1 MHSPMSGSGRGR
13 SHRMGSYS
21 GRSRFRKKD
30 DYKLTAK
37 EELPELIQKKAQEL
51 LESGEEIKVA
61 VSTDLRFDST
71 YGKDWLLATDKR
83 LIAFNQS
90 GVLGHDIREVDLAS
104 VEDIEILEMYG
115 NNILKVTTS
124 ENAYE
129 LARYSKRLIPKF
141 NLAVSELEK
150 SYLQKEVGSG
160 GNARGRGGQ
169 GRRGRRG
176 PGGPPGMQPNGDKS
190 RCEKCGEPIPSWSG
204 VCVNCVQRSK
214 LIFRLFQYAIPYLHV
229 IIPAF
234 LLMLV
239 IRFVIVLPPIL
250 SKELVDNILAPA
262 GTVIST
268 AVANNEPIPEQL
280 PETTWGQL
288 QGISDTLSDWFGSMP
303 LGGSFG
309 HLIIIVLMMAGLRV
323 FSTVTSSVR
332 GYMMAWVGQNVTRR
346 LQNETYEHLNTLSI
360 DFFHDRD
367 TGNLM
372 SRITHDVSRLRDF
385 IANGLQDIIG
395 DSFTIIF
402 MCAFM
407 FSYNWKL
414 ALWTLIPIPCLI
426 IFTIY
431 FGKKMSKVYHV
442 LWKRY
447 ANIST
452 ILASTIPGVRVVKA
466 FARERYEISRFSELT
481 HQVFSGEMKA
491 AKLGTLYRPMMHFIT
506 YSGSIII
513 WLVGGLQIIQG
524 DLTLGTLFMFQ
535 SYMMQFFGPVY
546 TLCQMNERFIR
557 AGTSAERVFEILDT
571 PPSVADKRDAVVLE
585 NISGSIEFKDVY
597 FSYDSEKDALNG
609 VSFQVQPGEMIGL
622 VGHSGAG
629 KSTLINLITR
639 FYDPNDGR
647 IEIDGHDSKDI
658 RIKALRQQVG
668 VVLQDPF
675 LFAGTIAENIGY
687 SKPGASRH
695 EIIASAKAAN
705 AHDFIIKFPDG
716 YDTMVGERGARVSGG
731 ERQRISIARA
741 ILKNPRILILDEAT
755 SSVDTETESKIQEAL
770 ERLVQGRTVFAI
782 AHRLSTLKYADRL
795 IVLKEGEVD
804 EIGTHEE
811 LMAKDGTYASLCEKQ
826 TELSK
831 IRAW

>member
-1 MHSPMSGSGRGR
+1 MHGPMSSSGRGR
-13 SHRMGSYS
+13 SHRMGSFN
-21 GRSRFRKKD
+21 GKPRRKKGNNQ
-30 DYKLTAK
+30 LTTK
-37 EELPELIQKKAQEL
+37 EEVPELLQKQAQGL
-51 LESGEEIKVA
+51 LEKGEEIKVA

-71 YGKDWLLATDKR
+71 YGKDWLLVTDKR
-83 LIAFNQS
+83 LIAFNQI
-90 GVLGHDIREVDLAS
+90 GVLGHDIREVSLTS

-124 ENAYE
+124 ENAFE
-129 LARYSKRLIPKF
+129 LARYSKRLTPKF

-150 SYLQKEVGSG
+150 LSALKDANSG
-160 GNARGRGGQ
+160 DGGRGG
-169 GRRGRRG
+169 GGPGPGKRRRGRRG
-176 PGGPPGMQPNGDKS
+176 NGGNGMQPGGDKS

-214 LIFRLFQYAIPYLHV
+214 LIFRLFKYAVPFLYI

-234 LLMLV
+234 LLMLI
-239 IRFVIVLPPIL
+239 IRFVNVLPPIL
-250 SKELVDNILAPA
+250 NKELVDNILMPV
-262 GTVIST
+262 GT
-268 AVANNEPIPEQL
+268 AVSTNQAL
-280 PETTWGQL
+280 PETSWGQL
-288 QGISDTLSDWFGSMP
+288 QGIADTLSGWFGSMP

-309 HLIIIVLMMAGLRV
+309 HLITIILMMVGLRV
-323 FSTVTSSVR
+323 FSMATSSVR

-346 LQNETYEHLNTLSI
+346 LQNETYEHLNALSI
-360 DFFHDRD
+360 DFFHERD

-385 IANGLQDIIG
+385 VANGLQDIVG

-402 MCAFM
+402 MCTIM
-407 FSYNWKL
+407 FSYHWQL
-414 ALWTLIPIPCLI
+414 AFWTLIPIPCLI
-426 IFTIY
+426 IFTIF

-466 FARERYEISRFSELT
+466 FARERYEVSRFSELT
-481 HQVFSGEMKA
+481 HQVFTGEMNA
-491 AKLGTLYRPMMHFIT
+491 AKLGTLYRPMMEFIT

-513 WLVGGLQIIQG
+513 WLVGGWQVFQG
-524 DLTLGTLFMFQ
+524 DLSLGTLIMFQ
-535 SYMMQFFGPVY
+535 SYMMQFFRPVY

-571 PPSVADKRDAVVLE
+571 PPSVADKRDAVALA
-585 NISGSIEFKDVY
+585 NIRGAIEFKDVY

-639 FYDPNDGR
+639 FYDPNEGT
-647 IEIDGHDSKDI
+647 IEIDGHNSKDI

-804 EIGTHEE
+804 EMGTHEE
-811 LMAKDGTYASLCEKQ
+811 LIAQNGTYASLCQKQ

>member
-1 MHSPMSGSGRGR
+1 
-13 SHRMGSYS
+13 MGSFN
-21 GRSRFRKKD
+21 GRPRRKKGNNE
-30 DYKLTAK
+30 LTTK
-37 EELPELIQKKAQEL
+37 EEMPELLQKQAQEL
-51 LESGEEIKVA
+51 LENGEEIKVA

-71 YGKDWLLATDKR
+71 YGKDWLLVTDKR

-90 GVLGHDIREVDLAS
+90 GVLGHDMREVTLTS

-124 ENAYE
+124 ENAFE
-129 LARYSKRLIPKF
+129 LARYSKRLAPKF

-150 SYLQKEVGSG
+150 LSALKDADSG
-160 GNARGRGGQ
+160 DGRRGGP
-169 GRRGRRG
+169 GPGGRRRGRRG
-176 PGGPPGMQPNGDKS
+176 PGNFPGMKPGGDKS
-190 RCEKCGEPIPSWSG
+190 RCEKCGQPIPSWSG
-204 VCVNCVQRSK
+204 VCINCVQNSK
-214 LIFRLFQYAIPYLHV
+214 LIFRLFKYAIPFLHV
-229 IIPAF
+229 MIPAF

-239 IRFVIVLPPIL
+239 IRFIAVLPPIL
-250 SKELVDNILAPA
+250 SKELVDNILDPA
-262 GTVIST
+262 GTVISA
-268 AVANNEPIPEQL
+268 AVDTGGPVPEQL
-280 PETTWGQL
+280 PETSWGHL
-288 QGISDTLSDWFGSMP
+288 EGIKNTLDGWFGSMP

-309 HLIIIVLMMAGLRV
+309 HLIWLVAFMASIRV
-323 FSTVTSSVR
+323 FTMAVSSVR
-332 GYMMAWVGQNVTRR
+332 GYMMAWVGQNITRR
-346 LQNETYEHLNTLSI
+346 LQNETYEHLNALSI
-360 DFFHDRD
+360 DFFHERD

-395 DSFTIIF
+395 DSLTLINMCII
-402 MCAFM
+402 M
-407 FSYNWKL
+407 FLFSWKL

-426 IFTIY
+426 FFTIF
-431 FGKKMSKVYHV
+431 FGKKMSKVYSV
-442 LWKRY
+442 LWQRY
-447 ANIST
+447 SKIST

-466 FARERYEISRFSELT
+466 FARERYEISRFSDLT
-481 HQVFSGEMKA
+481 HQVFSGEMNA
-491 AKLGTLYRPMMHFIT
+491 AKLGTLYRPMMQFFT

-513 WLVGGLQIIQG
+513 WLVGGWQLFQG
-524 DLTLGTLFMFQ
+524 DITLGILVMFQ
-535 SYMMQFFGPVY
+535 SYIMQFFGPVY

-571 PPSVADKRDAVVLE
+571 PPSVADKKDAVALA
-585 NISGSIEFKDVY
+585 NIRGAIEFKDVV
-597 FSYDSEKDALNG
+597 FSYDNEKNALNG
-609 VSFQVQPGEMIGL
+609 ISFEVEPGEMIGL

-629 KSTLINLITR
+629 KSTLVNLITR
-639 FYDPNDGR
+639 FYDPNRGS
-647 IEIDGHDSKDI
+647 IVIDGHDSKDI

-687 SKPGASRH
+687 SKPGASRY
-695 EIIASAKAAN
+695 EIIAAAKAAN

-741 ILKNPRILILDEAT
+741 ILKNPCILILDEAT
-755 SSVDTETESKIQEAL
+755 SSIDTETESKIQEAL

-795 IVLKEGEVD
+795 VVLKEGEVD

-811 LMAKDGTYASLCEKQ
+811 LIAKDGTYANLCQKQ
-826 TELSK
+826 SELSK

>member
-1 MHSPMSGSGRGR
+1 MHGPMSGSGRGR
-13 SHRMGSYS
+13 SHRIGSFN
-21 GRSRFRKKD
+21 GKPRRKKGN
-30 DYKLTAK
+30 YELTTK
-37 EELPELIQKKAQEL
+37 EEVPELLQKRAQEL
-51 LESGEEIKVA
+51 LDSAEEIKVA
-61 VSTDLRFDST
+61 VSTDLRFDGT
-71 YGKDWLLATDKR
+71 YGKDWLLVTDKR

-90 GVLGHDIREVDLAS
+90 GVLGHDMKEVDLTS
-104 VEDIEILEMYG
+104 IEDIEILEMYG

-124 ENAYE
+124 ENAFE

-141 NLAVSELEK
+141 NLTVSELEQL
-150 SYLQKEVGSG
+150 SAPDGTGTDGNGSG
-160 GNARGRGGQ
+160 RRGPGPGGR
-169 GRRGRRG
+169 RRGRRG
-176 PGGPPGMQPNGDKS
+176 PGGPPGMQPGGDKS
-190 RCEKCGEPIPSWSG
+190 RCEKCGEPIPTWSG
-204 VCVNCVQRSK
+204 VCVNCVQNSK
-214 LIFRLFQYAIPYLHV
+214 LIFRLLKYAFPFLHV

-234 LLMLV
+234 LMMMV
-239 IRFVIVLPPIL
+239 IRFIDVLPPL
-250 SKELVDNILAPA
+250 LNKEVIDNILMPV
-262 GTVIST
+262 GT
-268 AVANNEPIPEQL
+268 AVSNGEQL
-280 PETTWGQL
+280 PETSWGRL
-288 QGISDTLSDWFGSMP
+288 QGIADTLGEWFGSMP
-303 LGGSFG
+303 LAGSFG
-309 HLIIIVLMMAGLRV
+309 HLITIILMIVGLRI
-323 FSTVTSSVR
+323 FTMVTASIR

-360 DFFHDRD
+360 DFFHERD

-385 IANGLQDIIG
+385 ISNGLQDIVG

-407 FSYNWKL
+407 FSENWQL

-426 IFTIY
+426 FFTIF

-481 HQVFSGEMKA
+481 HQVFTGEMNA

-513 WLVGGLQIIQG
+513 WFVGGWQIFQG

-535 SYMMQFFGPVY
+535 SYMMKFFGPVY

-571 PPSVADKRDAVVLE
+571 PPSVADKRDAVALE
-585 NISGSIEFKDVY
+585 NIRGSIEFKDVY

-639 FYDPNDGR
+639 FYDPNEGT
-647 IEIDGHDSKDI
+647 IEIDGHNSQDI

-804 EIGTHEE
+804 EMGTHEE
-811 LMAKDGTYASLCEKQ
+811 LIAQDGTYASLCQKQ

>member
-1 MHSPMSGSGRGR
+1 MHGPMSSSGRGR
-13 SHRMGSYS
+13 SHRMGSFN
-21 GRSRFRKKD
+21 GKPRRKKGNNE
-30 DYKLTAK
+30 LTTK
-37 EELPELIQKKAQEL
+37 EEVPELLQKQAQGL
-51 LESGEEIKVA
+51 LENGEEIKVA

-71 YGKDWLLATDKR
+71 YGKDWLLVTDKR

-90 GVLGHDIREVDLAS
+90 GVLGHDMREVSLTS

-124 ENAYE
+124 ENAFE
-129 LARYSKRLIPKF
+129 LARYSKRLTPKF

-150 SYLQKEVGSG
+150 LSALKDANSG
-160 GNARGRGGQ
+160 DGGRGG
-169 GRRGRRG
+169 GGPGPGKRRRGRRG
-176 PGGPPGMQPNGDKS
+176 NGGNGMQPGGDKS

-214 LIFRLFQYAIPYLHV
+214 LIFRLFKYAVPFLYI

-234 LLMLV
+234 LLMLI
-239 IRFVIVLPPIL
+239 IRFVNVLPPIL
-250 SKELVDNILAPA
+250 NKELVDNILMPV
-262 GTVIST
+262 GT
-268 AVANNEPIPEQL
+268 AVSTNQAL
-280 PETTWGQL
+280 PETSWGQL
-288 QGISDTLSDWFGSMP
+288 QGIADTLSGWFGSMP

-309 HLIIIVLMMAGLRV
+309 HLITIILMMVGLRV
-323 FSTVTSSVR
+323 FSMATSSVR

-346 LQNETYEHLNTLSI
+346 LQNETYEHLNALSI
-360 DFFHDRD
+360 DFFHERD

-385 IANGLQDIIG
+385 VANGLQDIVG

-402 MCAFM
+402 MCTIM
-407 FSYNWKL
+407 FSYHWQL
-414 ALWTLIPIPCLI
+414 AFWTLIPIPCLI
-426 IFTIY
+426 IFTIF

-466 FARERYEISRFSELT
+466 FARERYEVSRFSELT
-481 HQVFSGEMKA
+481 HQVFTGEMNA
-491 AKLGTLYRPMMHFIT
+491 AKLGTLYRPMMEFIT

-513 WLVGGLQIIQG
+513 WLVGGWQVFQG
-524 DLTLGTLFMFQ
+524 DLSLGTLIMFQ
-535 SYMMQFFGPVY
+535 SYMMQFFRPVY

-571 PPSVADKRDAVVLE
+571 PPSVADKRDAVALA
-585 NISGSIEFKDVY
+585 NIKGAIEFKDVY

-639 FYDPNDGR
+639 FYDPNEGT
-647 IEIDGHDSKDI
+647 IEIDGHNSKDI

-804 EIGTHEE
+804 EMGTHEE
-811 LMAKDGTYASLCEKQ
+811 LIAKDGTYASLCQKQ